1 MGGIIPNHIAASDD
15 IRGNVSKTKAHTWEN
30 GVFSSIITNAGMGW
44 RLFTSSPFE
53 VFLSL
58 SMEESLQN
66 CNMVG
71 IGVGR
76 SSKTVGWECLAG
88 TNSQHDNNELFAICD
103 DGMFMSCL

>member
-1 MGGIIPNHIAASDD
+1 MSGKIPNHIEASDD
-15 IRGNVSKTKAHTWEN
+15 IKGSVSKTKARTLEN
-30 GVFSSIITNAGMGW
+30 GVFSSILPSAGLDW

-53 VFLSL
+53 VFLSF
-58 SMEESLQN
+58 SMEESHQN

-76 SSKTVGWECLAG
+76 SSKTVGWVCLAD
-88 TNSQHDNNELFAICD
+88 TDSQNDNNELSAIYD